1 MMTPFA
7 IDMSSDLLEYEEEEE
22 EEERVD
28 AHAIE
33 VGESKG
39 SEYYEEVLV
48 REIIEEQTREEICR
62 AKICYIVCVL
72 AVFGVFVC
80 IIYLL

>member
-1 MMTPFA
+1 
-7 IDMSSDLLEYEEEEE
+7 LEYEEQ
-22 EEERVD
+22 EERVE

-33 VGESKG
+33 IGESKG

-62 AKICYIVCVL
+62 AKICYTVCVL
-72 AVFGVFVC
+72 AAFGVFIC
-80 IIYLL
+80 IIYL